1 LLARHFTIA
10 RKLPLALI
18 LSALA
23 VGAGVGTASY
33 VIGSGALEA
42 QARQNL
48 STLAFERSNQLGQY
62 INSVQVDLDTTAASA
77 TTIQAMRDF
86 AGAWLQI
93 KDGAP
98 ADAVRKVYLTDNPN
112 PPEDRVNLDK
122 PETTLTYATPHA
134 TIQPQY
140 RLKMQTLGYADI
152 YLFDPKGQMVYSAAK
167 QDDFATN
174 VTDGPYAKTGLGEAV
189 TKALAIESPTDS
201 VLTDL
206 GEYTP
211 SLKGPVGFFAKPIFN
226 AQGRKIGV
234 LAFAVPASLLLPV
247 INNRT
252 GMGQSGETLIVG
264 ADGLVRSDSAFTGE
278 SDVLKMEIESPVVAA
293 ATAGTAA
300 SGDLSDY
307 QGGAALVAAAPVEAK
322 GLNWALA
329 TVMRADEVFAPINAM
344 RNAMLVIAGALLA
357 IVAGIGF
364 LFARGITG
372 PISALTRTMSKLS
385 EGELETP
392 VPGIKRVDEL
402 GAMARAVEVFRQN
415 GLRMNEMTEEERQAA
430 IRRRE
435 ERLSMMSSLRQ
446 AFGEVVDAAVEGDFS
461 RRVEQ
466 SFPDEQMNALASS
479 INNLVQTVETGLG
492 ETARVMGA
500 LARTDLTERMEG
512 NFRGAFGR
520 LQTDVN
526 QVATTLAGIVAG
538 LKTAA
543 KSLRTATGELV
554 EGTNDLSERTTRQA
568 ATIEETSAT
577 MEQLAQTVTSNAER
591 AEAASGKAKA
601 VSAAARAGGEVMA
614 EATHA
619 MERITQSSGK
629 ISNIIGLID
638 DIAFQT
644 NLLALNAS
652 VEAAR
657 AGEAGKGFAVVAV
670 EVRRLAQS
678 AAEASSEVKALIDQS
693 AAEVSGGQR
702 LVTQAA
708 SQLSSMVATAHE
720 SAGLIGD
727 IASASRQQASAID
740 EVSQAVRL
748 MDEMTQHNA
757 ALVEE
762 TSAAIEQTEAQAE
775 ELDRIVE
782 VFVIEDAPMRRRA
795 AA

>member
-1 LLARHFTIA
+1 LLARHLTIA

-18 LSALA
+18 LSALV
-23 VGAGVGTASY
+23 VGAGVGAASY
-33 VIGSGALEA
+33 VIGAGALEA

-48 STLAFERSNQLGQY
+48 STLAFERANQLSQY
-62 INSVQVDLDTTAASA
+62 LDIVRVDLETTAAST

-86 AGAWLQI
+86 GGAWLQI
-93 KDGAP
+93 KDGKP
-98 ADAVRKVYLTDNPN
+98 ADVVRKVYLTDNPN
-112 PPEDRVNLDK
+112 KPAERVLLDK
-122 PETTLTYATPHA
+122 PDTTLTYATPHA

-140 RLKMQTLGYADI
+140 RMKMQTQGYSDI

-167 QDDFATN
+167 QDDFATSI
-174 VTDGPYAKTGLGEAV
+174 VDGPYAKTGLGEAV
-189 TKALAIESPTDS
+189 TKAMALDNPADS
-201 VLTDL
+201 VLTDIS
-206 GEYTP
+206 EYP
-211 SLKGPVGFFAKPIFN
+211 ASDVGPVGFFAKPIFN

-234 LAFAVPASLLLPV
+234 LAFALPASLLLPV

-252 GMGQSGETLIVG
+252 GMGISGETVIVG
-264 ADGLVRSDSAFTGE
+264 ADGLVRSDSAFTDE
-278 SDVLKMEIESPVVAA
+278 SDVLKVKIDSPVLAA
-293 ATAGTAA
+293 AAAGTAGG
-300 SGDLSDY
+300 GDLASY
-307 QGGAALVAAAPVEAK
+307 HGATTLVAAAPVEAK

-329 TVMRADEVFAPINAM
+329 TLMRADEVFAPIDGM
-344 RNAMLVIAGALLA
+344 RNAMLLIAGALLA
-357 IVAGIGF
+357 AVAGLGF
-364 LFARGITG
+364 LFARSITS

-385 EGELETP
+385 EGELETQ
-392 VPGIKRVDEL
+392 VPGTKRADEL

-415 GLRMNEMTEEERQAA
+415 GLRMTEMTEEERQAA

-446 AFGEVVDAAVEGDFS
+446 AFGEVVDAAVDGDFS
-461 RRVEQ
+461 RRVDQ
-466 SFPDEQMNALASS
+466 SFPDEQMNALAGS
-479 INNLVQTVETGLG
+479 INNLVGTVETGLG

-500 LARTDLTERMEG
+500 LARTDLTERMNG

-526 QVATTLAGIVAG
+526 QVATTLAQIVVG
-538 LKTAA
+538 LKTAS

-591 AEAASGKAKA
+591 AEAANGKARE

-678 AAEASSEVKALIDQS
+678 AAQASAEVKALIDQS

-708 SQLSSMVATAHE
+708 SQLSAMVAAAHE

-727 IASASRQQASAID
+727 IATASRQQAFAID
-740 EVSQAVRL
+740 EVSQAVRQ

-775 ELDRIVE
+775 ELDKIVE
-782 VFVIEDAPMRRRA
+782 VFVIEEEPVRRRVA
-795 AA
+795 A